1 MFGNGWWVTN
11 TLNSLGPAGLT
22 SWIIWVIG
30 SITLH
35 ELAHGWAALKK
46 GDPTPETSGHMTL
59 NPVVH
64 MGMPSLIIFALAG
77 IAWGAMPV
85 DPSRLRGRYAEA
97 LVAVAGP
104 ATNFILA
111 AICILAAGILA
122 ALEPSTGGPG
132 PIPEH
137 IHKNLSLF
145 FKLGAMLNIAL
156 GLFNLF
162 PVPPLDGSRIL
173 ANFSRPYR
181 EFTMS
186 QAGGFLSIV
195 GFALA
200 FFFAGSLIFQVG
212 ATVLFFG
219 IAVVE
224 APLRMLG
231 LGA

>member
-35 ELAHGWAALKK
+35 ELAHGWAALRR
-46 GDPTPETSGHMTL
+46 GDPTPEATGHMTL

-85 DPSRLRGRYAEA
+85 DPTRMRGRYAEA
-97 LVAVAGP
+97 FVAVAGP
-104 ATNFILA
+104 ATNFLLA
-111 AICILAAGILA
+111 LICILCAGVLA
-122 ALEPSTGGPG
+122 ALEPTSGGPG
-132 PIPEH
+132 PIPEQM
-137 IHKNLSLF
+137 HKNLSLF
-145 FKLGAMLNIAL
+145 FKLGAMLNLAL
-156 GLFNLF
+156 GIFNLF
-162 PVPPLDGSRIL
+162 PIPPLDGSRIL
-173 ANFSRPYR
+173 SNFSRPYR

-186 QAGGFLSIV
+186 QAGGFLSMV

-200 FFFAGSLIFQVG
+200 FFFAGTLIFRVG
-212 ATVLFFG
+212 ATVMYLG
-219 IAVVE
+219 IFLIE
-224 APLRMLG
+224 TPLRLAG